1 MRLTSSS
8 SMTFGSGS
16 MIWFRK
22 GIRIHDNPALE
33 YATRGCSNLYP
44 LFVIDPH
51 YMKPDPNTFSPGSSR
66 AGLNRISFLLES
78 LSDLDVN
85 LKKIGSRLLVLK
97 GDPSEVLIRCLKE
110 VSKVNL
116 NVFFV
121 TIVVVALWKL
131 IVLSVCLDGIF
142 IKTDFWIK

>member
-8 SMTFGSGS
+8 SMTLGSGS

-51 YMKPDPNTFSPGSSR
+51 YMKPDPNAFSPGSSR

-78 LSDLDVN
+78 LGDLDVN

-97 GDPSEVLIRCLKE
+97 GDPSEVLIRCLKQ
-110 VSKVNL
+110 VSKINL
-116 NVFFV
+116 NVVFV
-121 TIVVVALWKL
+121 KYCCCCIVEVN
-131 IVLSVCLDGIF
+131 
-142 IKTDFWIK
+142 

>member
-1 MRLTSSS
+1 
-8 SMTFGSGS
+8 MTFGSGS